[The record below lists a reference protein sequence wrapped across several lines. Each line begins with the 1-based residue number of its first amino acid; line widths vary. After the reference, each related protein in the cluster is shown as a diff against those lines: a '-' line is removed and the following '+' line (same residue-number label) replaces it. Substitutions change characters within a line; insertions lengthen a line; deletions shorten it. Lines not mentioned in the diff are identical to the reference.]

1 MAQPQDDL
9 WHDVSIVLKHIRFI
23 IVLFVLA
30 LAAAALTGLTANT
43 QNRAKSEAEVD
54 LRPAV
59 PVANSA
65 AAPTLH
71 TIEDL
76 AGSDAVIEAA
86 AEKADIEPDQIRQ
99 RVQVDVI
106 ERDRRF
112 PDSVDRI
119 VIEASGGSRSQAGS
133 TVTAFMDAMV
143 EAVDAL
149 RSDPEKLE
157 SLRQEQDL
165 ALQRFQ
171 QFDQAKVLELGQV
184 QSDLNHERSL
194 LSSLTGETTLID
206 QALALIDANSSRPVA
221 ELITAISG
229 LLGNVDGG
237 AGLPE
242 TSSVASLRAGLQLRR
257 DLVQELIEHT
267 QSGAQTLAQ
276 REQELLA
283 ATAGQ
288 GEALSI
294 YTITQRDLQA
304 AELTGE
310 LSETKLTVTV
320 DGVNISS
327 GVNWLARLGAG
338 AAFALVAG
346 VAGAFAL
353 EFLHSYWQ
361 RWRRGDPAPEPE
373 DR

>member
-54 LRPAV
+54 FRPAV

-65 AAPTLH
+65 AAPTLL

-76 AGSDAVIEAA
+76 ADSDAVIEAA
-86 AEKADIEPDQIRQ
+86 AEQAGIEPDQIRQ
-99 RVQVDVI
+99 RVQIDVL

-133 TVTAFMDAMV
+133 TVTAFMDAMT

-165 ALQRFQ
+165 ALKRFN

-184 QSDLNHERSL
+184 QSDLSRSQMMAADTNYDNK
-194 LSSLTGETTLID
+194 SDI
-206 QALALIDANSSRPVA
+206 V
-221 ELITAISG
+221 
-229 LLGNVDGG
+229 G
-237 AGLPE
+237 AFDYG
-242 TSSVASLRAGLQLRR
+242 
-257 DLVQELIEHT
+257 
-267 QSGAQTLAQ
+267 
-276 REQELLA
+276 
-283 ATAGQ
+283 
-288 GEALSI
+288 
-294 YTITQRDLQA
+294 
-304 AELTGE
+304 
-310 LSETKLTVTV
+310 
-320 DGVNISS
+320 S
-327 GVNWLARLGAG
+327 GVMGMWHFINGDSFTAHR
-338 AAFALVAG
+338 
-346 VAGAFAL
+346 
-353 EFLHSYWQ
+353 SY
-361 RWRRGDPAPEPE
+361 
-373 DR
+373 